1 MHNILFRPVTKK
13 SRVVF
18 SPIFFLPGTVWVVAV
33 CPVTDIRLQD
43 TVWTEK
49 LIMISFFF
57 YSIRSLWH
65 NFVALRNSYSSF
77 MSSLFALNFN
87 MQYSQGGGQF
97 LSNWQIILFY
107 NINYIGNFHN
117 FLYCL
122 QINLKWRSFELT
134 ERAKRW
140 GNPELYI
147 PVYNCSN
154 WIGVFSARSIWLSP
168 NARSLQHR

>member
-18 SPIFFLPGTVWVVAV
+18 SPIFFFTRDRLGSGRLPSDRHSSAGYSLNQK
-33 CPVTDIRLQD
+33 TDHDI
-43 TVWTEK
+43 
-49 LIMISFFF
+49 IFF

-87 MQYSQGGGQF
+87 IQYSQGGGQF

-107 NINYIGNFHN
+107 NINYLGNFHN